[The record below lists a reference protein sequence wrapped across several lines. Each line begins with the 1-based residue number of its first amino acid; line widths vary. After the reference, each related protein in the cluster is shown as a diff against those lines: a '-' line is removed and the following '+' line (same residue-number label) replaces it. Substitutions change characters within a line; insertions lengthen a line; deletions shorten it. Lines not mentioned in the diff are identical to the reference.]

1 MRKIPA
7 ALLSL
12 ALTASLTAPLASAAG
27 TGSTL
32 PELDGHWSQSA
43 FERWHAYGIVEG
55 DSRGMRPDANM
66 TVGEFAAI
74 LSRAMG
80 YTETV
85 ENPYADLKGTE
96 WYAPYILQLTAAG
109 ILQGDG
115 TNCNAEEP
123 MNRERATVLFAR
135 ALGIRP
141 TAQPDL
147 SGFVDGKDAA
157 VWSAGYIDAMAKDG
171 IIQGVG
177 NQTLA
182 LGSSITR
189 GSVVKILDSSVAE
202 YAVEEGATIDQDVD
216 GILLVA
222 ADDITVDGAAVSGN
236 LLVAP
241 KAGEANLTVKNARL
255 ERDLRVSTHGATLT
269 VADSQVEGDVA
280 LSGDRASLTLGSGA
294 QLARLAVDGAGSSVS
309 VKSGASVE
317 TLTARAAVKVDNQ
330 GAINKAEVQ
339 ADDVVLDG
347 KRPAHVEVADDVA
360 PPQNSEGE
368 EVTGSEDSQEPGQGG
383 GGSGGGG
390 GSVSEE
396 AVAGIVGVRPVDQDG
411 VEEDMPSVT
420 AKATKKTGENFVRIA
435 LSTDGVVPIH
445 QSEGAGKGAWV
456 GVAIEAPEGYEQ
468 GTFQYHFGTEAS
480 AEATQSAAITED
492 SSIGQGKYAVFFLN
506 ASSTA
511 PKTHITVKWEGQE
524 AVQYVVDLSGV
535 QTPAVKLTGVTV
547 STHEMPSGVSSTAE
561 GLSFDGSTALVQN
574 GGSGTLTH
582 TQVASMGGGGEYT
595 VYYTVP
601 QAIPGGTLQFDK
613 VARSVNGGKWN
624 TWAMPSTTE
633 ANAGSGWWTRDGENY
648 YFKWGAVFAEE
659 AEGSYRLKDG
669 GVFDYT
675 LCFIDT
681 DGSQDNIIA
690 TYTFQIDLSGYT
702 ITADE

>member
-157 VWSAGYIDAMAKDG
+157 DWSAGYIDAMAKDG

-339 ADDVVLDG
+339 ADNVVLDG

-613 VARSVNGGKWN
+613 IARSVNGGKWN

-681 DGSQDNIIA
+681 DGYQDNIIA
-690 TYTFQIDLSGYT
+690 TYAFQIDLSGYT

>member
-157 VWSAGYIDAMAKDG
+157 DWSAGYIDAMAKDG

-294 QLARLAVDGAGSSVS
+294 QLGP
-309 VKSGASVE
+309 SGLWTGPA
-317 TLTARAAVKVDNQ
+317 APCPWRAAP
-330 GAINKAEVQ
+330 
-339 ADDVVLDG
+339 LW
-347 KRPAHVEVADDVA
+347 RP
-360 PPQNSEGE
+360 
-368 EVTGSEDSQEPGQGG
+368 
-383 GGSGGGG
+383 
-390 GSVSEE
+390 
-396 AVAGIVGVRPVDQDG
+396 
-411 VEEDMPSVT
+411 
-420 AKATKKTGENFVRIA
+420 
-435 LSTDGVVPIH
+435 
-445 QSEGAGKGAWV
+445 
-456 GVAIEAPEGYEQ
+456 
-468 GTFQYHFGTEAS
+468 
-480 AEATQSAAITED
+480 
-492 SSIGQGKYAVFFLN
+492 
-506 ASSTA
+506 
-511 PKTHITVKWEGQE
+511 
-524 AVQYVVDLSGV
+524 
-535 QTPAVKLTGVTV
+535 
-547 STHEMPSGVSSTAE
+547 
-561 GLSFDGSTALVQN
+561 
-574 GGSGTLTH
+574 
-582 TQVASMGGGGEYT
+582 
-595 VYYTVP
+595 
-601 QAIPGGTLQFDK
+601 
-613 VARSVNGGKWN
+613 
-624 TWAMPSTTE
+624 
-633 ANAGSGWWTRDGENY
+633 
-648 YFKWGAVFAEE
+648 
-659 AEGSYRLKDG
+659 
-669 GVFDYT
+669 
-675 LCFIDT
+675 
-681 DGSQDNIIA
+681 
-690 TYTFQIDLSGYT
+690 
-702 ITADE
+702 

>member
-157 VWSAGYIDAMAKDG
+157 DWSAGYIDAMAKDG

-339 ADDVVLDG
+339 ADNVVLDG

-492 SSIGQGKYAVFFLN
+492 SSIGQGKYAVFFLT

-613 VARSVNGGKWN
+613 IARSVNGGKWN

>member
-157 VWSAGYIDAMAKDG
+157 DWSAGYIDAMAKDG

-330 GAINKAEVQ
+330 GAITKAEVQ
-339 ADDVVLDG
+339 ADSVVLDG
-347 KRPAHVEVADDVA
+347 NRPAHVEVADNVA

-613 VARSVNGGKWN
+613 IARSVNGGKWN

-633 ANAGSGWWTRDGENY
+633 ADAGSGWWTRDGENY

>member
-157 VWSAGYIDAMAKDG
+157 DWSAGYIDAMAKDG

-339 ADDVVLDG
+339 ADKVVLDG

-613 VARSVNGGKWN
+613 IARSVNGGKWN

>member
-1 MRKIPA
+1 
-7 ALLSL
+7 
-12 ALTASLTAPLASAAG
+12 
-27 TGSTL
+27 
-32 PELDGHWSQSA
+32 
-43 FERWHAYGIVEG
+43 
-55 DSRGMRPDANM
+55 
-66 TVGEFAAI
+66 
-74 LSRAMG
+74 
-80 YTETV
+80 
-85 ENPYADLKGTE
+85 
-96 WYAPYILQLTAAG
+96 
-109 ILQGDG
+109 
-115 TNCNAEEP
+115 

-157 VWSAGYIDAMAKDG
+157 DWSAGYIDAMAKDG

-339 ADDVVLDG
+339 ADNVVLDG

-613 VARSVNGGKWN
+613 IARSVNGGKWN

>member
-157 VWSAGYIDAMAKDG
+157 DWSAGYIDAMAKDG

-339 ADDVVLDG
+339 ADNVVLDG

-506 ASSTA
+506 APSTA

-613 VARSVNGGKWN
+613 IARSVNGGKCH

>member
-96 WYAPYILQLTAAG
+96 WYAPYILPLTAAG

-157 VWSAGYIDAMAKDG
+157 DWSAGYIDAMAKDG

-339 ADDVVLDG
+339 ADNVVLDG

-613 VARSVNGGKWN
+613 IARSVNGGKWN

-633 ANAGSGWWTRDGENY
+633 ADAGSGWWTRDGENY

>member
-157 VWSAGYIDAMAKDG
+157 DWSAGYIDAMAKDG

-182 LGSSITR
+182 LGFSITR

-339 ADDVVLDG
+339 ADNVVLDG

-613 VARSVNGGKWN
+613 IARSVNGGKWN

>member
-157 VWSAGYIDAMAKDG
+157 DWSAGYIDAMAKDG

-339 ADDVVLDG
+339 ADNVVLDG

-468 GTFQYHFGTEAS
+468 GTFQYHFG

-613 VARSVNGGKWN
+613 IARSVNGGKWN

>member
-157 VWSAGYIDAMAKDG
+157 DWSAGYIDAMAKDG

-339 ADDVVLDG
+339 ADNVVLDG

-506 ASSTA
+506 ASPTA

-613 VARSVNGGKWN
+613 IARSVNGGKWN
-624 TWAMPSTTE
+624 TWAMPSTAE

>member
-80 YTETV
+80 YTETE

-157 VWSAGYIDAMAKDG
+157 DWSAGYIDAMAKDG

-294 QLARLAVDGAGSSVS
+294 QLARLAVDGAGSSVA
-309 VKSGASVE
+309 VESGASVE

-339 ADDVVLDG
+339 ADNVVLDG

-613 VARSVNGGKWN
+613 IARSVNGGKWN

-633 ANAGSGWWTRDGENY
+633 ANAGPVTARTTTSSGAPSSPRRRR
-648 YFKWGAVFAEE
+648 GAT
-659 AEGSYRLKDG
+659 GSRTAASL
-669 GVFDYT
+669 T
-675 LCFIDT
+675 T
-681 DGSQDNIIA
+681 PSA
-690 TYTFQIDLSGYT
+690 LSTPTAPRT
-702 ITADE
+702 ISSPPIPSRST

>member
-1 MRKIPA
+1 MGEAPDPNTVIVDPREGGQK
-7 ALLSL
+7 LLQFLQRRLDLPPSL
-12 ALTASLTAPLASAAG
+12 LHRWIRTGQVRINGGRAKPFGLVAAG
-27 TGSTL
+27 DSVRLPPFALGMSRRSKATGGQASPEQGHEPRPRAQAL
-32 PELDGHWSQSA
+32 PPAPRPLQKDGDLWVFCKPAGLPTHPGTGH
-43 FERWHAYGIVEG
+43 E
-55 DSRGMRPDANM
+55 DS
-66 TVGEFAAI
+66 
-74 LSRAMG
+74 LSSR
-80 YTETV
+80 
-85 ENPYADLKGTE
+85 L
-96 WYAPYILQLTAAG
+96 AAG
-109 ILQGDG
+109 AGD
-115 TNCNAEEP
+115 AP
-123 MNRERATVLFAR
+123 FK
-135 ALGIRP
+135 P
-141 TAQPDL
+141 TPVHRLD
-147 SGFVDGKDAA
+147 KDT
-157 VWSAGYIDAMAKDG
+157 S
-171 IIQGVG
+171 
-177 NQTLA
+177 
-182 LGSSITR
+182 
-189 GSVVKILDSSVAE
+189 
-202 YAVEEGATIDQDVD
+202 

-339 ADDVVLDG
+339 ADNVVLDG

-613 VARSVNGGKWN
+613 IARSVNGGKWN
-624 TWAMPSTTE
+624 AWAMPSTTE

>member
-157 VWSAGYIDAMAKDG
+157 DWSAGYIDAMAKDG

-339 ADDVVLDG
+339 ADNVVLDG
-347 KRPAHVEVADDVA
+347 KRPAHVEGADDVA

-535 QTPAVKLTGVTV
+535 QTPAVKLTGVTG

-613 VARSVNGGKWN
+613 IARSVNGGKWN

>member
-157 VWSAGYIDAMAKDG
+157 DWSAGYIDAMAKDG

-330 GAINKAEVQ
+330 GTINKAEVQ
-339 ADDVVLDG
+339 ADNVVLDG

-613 VARSVNGGKWN
+613 IARSVNGGKWN

>member
-157 VWSAGYIDAMAKDG
+157 DWSAGYIDAMAKDG

-294 QLARLAVDGAGSSVS
+294 QLARLAVDGAGSSVA
-309 VKSGASVE
+309 VESGASVE

-339 ADDVVLDG
+339 ADNVVLDG

-613 VARSVNGGKWN
+613 IARSVNGGKWN

-690 TYTFQIDLSGYT
+690 TYTFQIDLNGYT

>member
-1 MRKIPA
+1 
-7 ALLSL
+7 
-12 ALTASLTAPLASAAG
+12 
-27 TGSTL
+27 
-32 PELDGHWSQSA
+32 
-43 FERWHAYGIVEG
+43 
-55 DSRGMRPDANM
+55 
-66 TVGEFAAI
+66 
-74 LSRAMG
+74 
-80 YTETV
+80 
-85 ENPYADLKGTE
+85 
-96 WYAPYILQLTAAG
+96 
-109 ILQGDG
+109 
-115 TNCNAEEP
+115 

-157 VWSAGYIDAMAKDG
+157 DWSAGYIDAMAKDG

-561 GLSFDGSTALVQN
+561 GLSSDGSTALVQN
-574 GGSGTLTH
+574 GGTGALTH

-613 VARSVNGGKWN
+613 IARSVNGGKWN
-624 TWAMPSTTE
+624 AWAMPSTTE

-648 YFKWGAVFAEE
+648 YFKWGTVFAEE

>member
-157 VWSAGYIDAMAKDG
+157 DWSAGYIDAMAKDG

-309 VKSGASVE
+309 VESGASVE

-339 ADDVVLDG
+339 ADNVVLDG

-613 VARSVNGGKWN
+613 IARSVNGGKWN
-624 TWAMPSTTE
+624 AWAMPSTTE

-648 YFKWGAVFAEE
+648 YFKWGTVFAEE

>member
-157 VWSAGYIDAMAKDG
+157 DWSAGYIDAMAKDG

-339 ADDVVLDG
+339 ADNVVLDG
-347 KRPAHVEVADDVA
+347 KRPAPVEVADDVA

-613 VARSVNGGKWN
+613 IARSVNGGKWN

>member
-85 ENPYADLKGTE
+85 ENPYADPKGTE

-157 VWSAGYIDAMAKDG
+157 DWSAGYIDAMAKDG

-339 ADDVVLDG
+339 ADNVVLDG

-613 VARSVNGGKWN
+613 IARSVNGGKWN

>member
-157 VWSAGYIDAMAKDG
+157 DWSAGYIDAMAKDG

-182 LGSSITR
+182 LWSSITR

-339 ADDVVLDG
+339 ADNVVLDG

-613 VARSVNGGKWN
+613 IARSVNGGKWN

>member
-157 VWSAGYIDAMAKDG
+157 DWSAGYIDAMAKDG

-182 LGSSITR
+182 LWSSITR

-309 VKSGASVE
+309 VESGASVE

-339 ADDVVLDG
+339 ADNVVLDG

-613 VARSVNGGKWN
+613 IARSVNGGKWN

>member
-157 VWSAGYIDAMAKDG
+157 DWSAGYIDAMAKDG

-339 ADDVVLDG
+339 ADNVVLDG

-613 VARSVNGGKWN
+613 IARSVNGGKWN

-702 ITADE
+702 ITAVE

>member
-85 ENPYADLKGTE
+85 ESPYADLKGTE

-147 SGFVDGKDAA
+147 SGFVDGKDTAD
-157 VWSAGYIDAMAKDG
+157 WSAGYIDAMAKDG

-339 ADDVVLDG
+339 ADNVVLDG

-613 VARSVNGGKWN
+613 IARSVNGGKWN

>member
-157 VWSAGYIDAMAKDG
+157 DWSAGYIDAMAKDG

-339 ADDVVLDG
+339 ADNVVLDG
-347 KRPAHVEVADDVA
+347 KRSAHVEVADDVA

>member
-1 MRKIPA
+1 
-7 ALLSL
+7 
-12 ALTASLTAPLASAAG
+12 
-27 TGSTL
+27 
-32 PELDGHWSQSA
+32 
-43 FERWHAYGIVEG
+43 
-55 DSRGMRPDANM
+55 
-66 TVGEFAAI
+66 
-74 LSRAMG
+74 
-80 YTETV
+80 
-85 ENPYADLKGTE
+85 
-96 WYAPYILQLTAAG
+96 
-109 ILQGDG
+109 
-115 TNCNAEEP
+115 

-157 VWSAGYIDAMAKDG
+157 DWSAGYIDAMAKDG

-339 ADDVVLDG
+339 ADNVVLDG

-390 GSVSEE
+390 GSVSVE

-613 VARSVNGGKWN
+613 IARSVNGGKWN

>member
-147 SGFVDGKDAA
+147 SGFVDGKDTAD
-157 VWSAGYIDAMAKDG
+157 WSAGYIDAMAKDG

-339 ADDVVLDG
+339 ADNVVLDG

-613 VARSVNGGKWN
+613 IARSVNGGKWN

-633 ANAGSGWWTRDGENY
+633 ADAGSGWWTRDGENY

>member
-147 SGFVDGKDAA
+147 SGFVDGNDAA
-157 VWSAGYIDAMAKDG
+157 DWSAGYIDAMAKDG

-269 VADSQVEGDVA
+269 VAASQVEGDVA

-309 VKSGASVE
+309 VESGASVE

-339 ADDVVLDG
+339 ADNVVLDG

-613 VARSVNGGKWN
+613 IARSVNGGKWN

>member
-74 LSRAMG
+74 LSRAMS

-157 VWSAGYIDAMAKDG
+157 DWSAGYIDAMAKDG

-613 VARSVNGGKWN
+613 IARSVNGGKWN
-624 TWAMPSTTE
+624 AWAMPSTTE

-648 YFKWGAVFAEE
+648 YFKWGTVFAEE

>member
-157 VWSAGYIDAMAKDG
+157 DWSAGYIDAMAKDG

-189 GSVVKILDSSVAE
+189 GSVVKILDCSVAE

-339 ADDVVLDG
+339 ADNVVLDG

-613 VARSVNGGKWN
+613 IARSVNGGKWN

>member
-157 VWSAGYIDAMAKDG
+157 DWSAGYIDAMAKDG

-339 ADDVVLDG
+339 ADNVVLDG

-595 VYYTVP
+595 VYYTVA

-613 VARSVNGGKWN
+613 IARSVNGGKWN

>member
-12 ALTASLTAPLASAAG
+12 ALTASLTAPLVSAAG

-147 SGFVDGKDAA
+147 SGFVDGKDTAD
-157 VWSAGYIDAMAKDG
+157 WSAGYIDAMAKDG

-613 VARSVNGGKWN
+613 IARSVNGGKWN

>member
-157 VWSAGYIDAMAKDG
+157 AWSAGYIDAMAKDG

-339 ADDVVLDG
+339 ADNVVLDG

-613 VARSVNGGKWN
+613 SARSVNGGKWN

-659 AEGSYRLKDG
+659 AEGSYRRKDG

>member
-1 MRKIPA
+1 MNFIKCEKLEKSMAELQFSIDAEAFKAAVADVFKKEGKKYPVQGFRKGKAPKALIEKMYGADVFTYDAINELFPEAFEAAVKEANVEPVGRPEVSVDSASEAEGA
-7 ALLSL
+7 ALTVKV
-12 ALTASLTAPLASAAG
+12 AVK
-27 TGSTL
+27 
-32 PELDGHWSQSA
+32 PEVKIG
-43 FERWHAYGIVEG
+43 AYNG
-55 DSRGMRPDANM
+55 
-66 TVGEFAAI
+66 
-74 LSRAMG
+74 L
-80 YTETV
+80 TV
-85 ENPYADLKGTE
+85 EKTVHTVSDEAVEAELKRVQE
-96 WYAPYILQLTAAG
+96 RNARELTREGAAEN
-109 ILQGDG
+109 GDIVDIDF
-115 TNCNAEEP
+115 E
-123 MNRERATVLFAR
+123 
-135 ALGIRP
+135 
-141 TAQPDL
+141 
-147 SGFVDGKDAA
+147 GFVDG
-157 VWSAGYIDAMAKDG
+157 
-171 IIQGVG
+171 
-177 NQTLA
+177 
-182 LGSSITR
+182 
-189 GSVVKILDSSVAE
+189 VAF
-202 YAVEEGATIDQDVD
+202 EG
-216 GILLVA
+216 G
-222 ADDITVDGAAVSGN
+222 
-236 LLVAP
+236 
-241 KAGEANLTVKNARL
+241 KAE
-255 ERDLRVSTHGATLT
+255 HY
-269 VADSQVEGDVA
+269 
-280 LSGDRASLTLGSGA
+280 SLTLGSGA

-309 VKSGASVE
+309 VESGASVE

-339 ADDVVLDG
+339 ADNVVLDG

-396 AVAGIVGVRPVDQDG
+396 AVAGIVGVHPVDQDG
-411 VEEDMPSVT
+411 GEEDMPSVT

-613 VARSVNGGKWN
+613 IARSVNGGKWN